1 MRPHRSVTPPT
12 GRIALVALAVVA
24 AAMGFPWQS
33 VRERWVLG
41 IAIAVVITLLAWWRG
56 LPVTTI
62 LRRRL
67 AIGRSNRGARRARES
82 STDVRTTALLRVT
95 PPEADPDV
103 LPLPLIASY
112 ADRYGLRADAIRI
125 TSRDSTTDTGERQ
138 RETWIGLTLSAADNL
153 AALQARSP
161 QIPLHKTAEVA
172 ARRLADH
179 LRESG
184 WTATVTEPD
193 DVPGLHARSTR
204 ETWSGVQHG
213 SADYVA
219 AYQVKADS
227 ALPNTLAAIW
237 SYPVRETWTA
247 LELAGAGDHQTLA
260 AACALHTDAPP
271 AAGAPLP
278 GLTAQAGNHRPA
290 LTALHPLS
298 TQRLDGHAPLPEAL
312 LLTRLRWPSTIP
324 PQRAPRHAVVR

>member
-1 MRPHRSVTPPT
+1 MRPRQSPTPPT
-12 GRIALVALAVVA
+12 GRITLVVLAIVA

-33 VRERWVLG
+33 ARERWVLG
-41 IAIAVVITLLAWWRG
+41 IAIAVVIIVLARWRG

-67 AIGRSNRGARRARES
+67 AMRRPIGGARRADKS
-82 STDVRTTALLRVT
+82 GTDVRTTALLRVT
-95 PPEADPDV
+95 PPESGPDA
-103 LPLPLIASY
+103 LPLPLIARY

-125 TSRDSTTDTGERQ
+125 TSRDAASDTGVRE
-138 RETWIGLTLSAADNL
+138 RETWIGLTFSAADNL

-172 ARRLADH
+172 VRRLADH

-184 WTATVTEPD
+184 WTATIAEPD
-193 DVPGLHARSTR
+193 DIPGIYARSAR
-204 ETWSGVQHG
+204 ETWRGICQG

-219 AYQVKADS
+219 AYRVKADT
-227 ALPNTLAAIW
+227 ALPNTLTAIW

-247 LELAGAGDHQTLA
+247 LELTGAGDEQTLA
-260 AACALHTDAPP
+260 VACAIRTDAPP
-271 AAGAPLP
+271 AAGGPLP
-278 GLTAQAGNHRPA
+278 GLISESGNHRPA

-298 TQRLDGHAPLPEAL
+298 SQQLDGHVALPEAL
-312 LLTRLRWPSTIP
+312 LLTRLRWPSSIAH
-324 PQRAPRHAVVR
+324 QLLASGR

>member
-1 MRPHRSVTPPT
+1 MRPHQSIAPPT
-12 GRIALVALAVVA
+12 GRITLVVLAVVA
-24 AAMGFPWQS
+24 GAMGFPWHS

-41 IAIAVVITLLAWWRG
+41 IAVAVVITLLARWRG
-56 LPVTTI
+56 RAVTTI

-67 AIGRSNRGARRARES
+67 AMRRAKRGVRPTGES
-82 STDVRTTALLRVT
+82 GTDVRTTALLRVA
-95 PPEADPDV
+95 PPASGPDA

-112 ADRYGLRADAIRI
+112 TDRYGLRAGAIRV
-125 TSRDSTTDTGERQ
+125 TSRDTASDTGVPQ

-161 QIPLHKTAEVA
+161 QIPLHETAEVA

-184 WTATVTEPD
+184 WTAAIADPD
-193 DVPGLHARSTR
+193 DIPGLYARPAR
-204 ETWSGVQHG
+204 ETWGGVQQG
-213 SADYVA
+213 NVDYVA
-219 AYQVKADS
+219 AYQVKADT

-247 LELAGAGDHQTLA
+247 MEVTGAGDEQTVA
-260 AACALHTDAPP
+260 VACAFHTDAPP
-271 AAGAPLP
+271 AASGPLP
-278 GLTAQAGNHRPA
+278 GLISHSGNHRPA

-298 TQRLDGHAPLPEAL
+298 TQQLDGHVGLPEAL
-312 LLTRLRWPSTIP
+312 LLTRLRWPSTIAQP
-324 PQRAPRHAVVR
+324 NKVAAFS

>member
-1 MRPHRSVTPPT
+1 
-12 GRIALVALAVVA
+12 
-24 AAMGFPWQS
+24 MGFPWHS
-33 VRERWVLG
+33 ARERWVLG
-41 IAIAVVITLLAWWRG
+41 IAIVVAITLLARWRG

-62 LRRRL
+62 LGRRL
-67 AIGRSNRGARRARES
+67 AMRRQSRGARSAAES
-82 STDVRTTALLRVT
+82 GTDVRTTALLRVT
-95 PPEADPDV
+95 PPVSAPDA

-112 ADRYGLRADAIRI
+112 ADRYGLRADAVRV
-125 TSRDSTTDTGERQ
+125 TSRDFASDTGARL

-161 QIPLHKTAEVA
+161 QIPLHETAEVA

-184 WTATVTEPD
+184 WTAAIAEPD
-193 DVPGLHARSTR
+193 DIPALYVRSAR
-204 ETWSGVQHG
+204 ETWGGIEQG

-219 AYQVKADS
+219 AYQVKADT

-247 LELAGAGDHQTLA
+247 VEITGAGDQQTLA
-260 AACALHTDAPP
+260 VACAIRTDAPP
-271 AAGAPLP
+271 AAGGPLP
-278 GLTAQAGNHRPA
+278 GLISQSGSHRPA

-298 TQRLDGHAPLPEAL
+298 TQRLDGHVALPEAL
-312 LLTRLRWPSTIP
+312 LLTRLRWPSTIAQQP
-324 PQRAPRHAVVR
+324 SAALS